1 MKIFTEFKLV
11 TGLTVVKF
19 TELNVSDFGFLTFS
33 CISYNWKVGSNLIM
47 SGIETE

>member
-1 MKIFTEFKLV
+1 MLAILD
-11 TGLTVVKF
+11 L
-19 TELNVSDFGFLTFS
+19 LTFS